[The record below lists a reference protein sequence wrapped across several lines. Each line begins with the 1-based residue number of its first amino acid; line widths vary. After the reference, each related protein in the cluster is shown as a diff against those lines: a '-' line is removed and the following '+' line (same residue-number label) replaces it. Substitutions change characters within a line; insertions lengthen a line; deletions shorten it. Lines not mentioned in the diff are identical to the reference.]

1 MKKLAVILGLFLTL
15 AAGAAQAQ
23 KNEIS
28 AFGAW
33 NSLSS
38 GGRDFDLSILNVNYG
53 YYFGPQVVG
62 TRGVTRINSD
72 NGGGAGSAD
81 YTSVEAGVK
90 FYFGTPKQGNFTPFI
105 DGAIGIWDNKATSST
120 DTSWR
125 IGVGGAYFITEA
137 TSFDP
142 TISYVSIQ
150 SSPKTNGHIFGVRLT
165 TRF

>member
-1 MKKLAVILGLFLTL
+1 VKKFAVMLGLFLSL

-23 KNEIS
+23 RNELS

-38 GGRDFDLSILNVNYG
+38 GGRDFDVTILNVNYG
-53 YYFGPQVVG
+53 YYFTPQFVG
-62 TRGVTRINSD
+62 TLGVTRIDTD
-72 NGGGAGSAD
+72 NGGGSSAD
-81 YTSVEAGVK
+81 FTTFEAGAK
-90 FYFGTPKQGNFTPFI
+90 FYFAAPRQGNFTPFI
-105 DGAIGIWDNKATSST
+105 DGGIGIWDNKATNST

-137 TSFDP
+137 TSIDP
-142 TISYVSIQ
+142 TISYINIQ
-150 SSPKTNGHIFGVRLT
+150 SSPKTNGHIFGVRIT